1 MRRDGGALSFLPRS
15 PLPEVPD
22 PGQHVHVHGLV
33 TGGGLTSDGQEWCCA
48 QKRFLFPVKALSKV
62 FRAKYLELLAHAG
75 QQGKLRF
82 GGSTQPL
89 ADHRTFA
96 TFITDL
102 KGVDWVVYAKA
113 PFSGPHQVVAYL
125 GRYTHRVAI
134 SNERVLS
141 LEDGQVRFRWRDYRD
156 GSTIK
161 VTQLDAAEFIRR
173 FLLHVLPSGFM
184 RIRHYGLFANRHRKA
199 KLTRCRVLLQQPE
212 PDARPKET
220 AEAMVERLT
229 GHDITRCVICGRG
242 QMKTVMKLRPIRP
255 VWSTGPPCS

>member
-1 MRRDGGALSFLPRS
+1 M
-15 PLPEVPD
+15 
-22 PGQHVHVHGLV
+22 
-33 TGGGLTSDGQEWCCA
+33 
-48 QKRFLFPVKALSKV
+48 
-62 FRAKYLELLAHAG
+62 
-75 QQGKLRF
+75 
-82 GGSTQPL
+82 
-89 ADHRTFA
+89 
-96 TFITDL
+96 
-102 KGVDWVVYAKA
+102 VYAKA
-113 PFSGPHQVVAYL
+113 PFSGPRQVVAYL

-161 VTQLDAAEFIRR
+161 VMQLDAADFIRR

-199 KLTRCRVLLQQPE
+199 KLTRCRVLLHQPE
-212 PDARPKET
+212 PDTRPKET
-220 AEAMVERLT
+220 VEAMVERLT

-242 QMKTVMKLRPIRP
+242 QMKTVMRLRPIRP